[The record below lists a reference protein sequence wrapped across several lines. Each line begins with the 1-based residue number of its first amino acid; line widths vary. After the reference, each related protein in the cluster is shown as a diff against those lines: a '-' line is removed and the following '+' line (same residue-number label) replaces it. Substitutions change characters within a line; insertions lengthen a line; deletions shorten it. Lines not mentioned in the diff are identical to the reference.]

1 MSFSCI
7 IGGAKELWL
16 PRQEQRD
23 PSSNAVLSE
32 EMPLAGGGH
41 SHVRY
46 FGFMAQAREVA

>member
-1 MSFSCI
+1 MSFSCT
-7 IGGAKELWL
+7 IGEAKELWL

-32 EMPLAGGGH
+32 MSLAGGGH